1 MTSFEGTT
9 MNADNM
15 FETLTKELLDR
26 FFEHNPHWASHIGL
40 HDPYDY
46 QLPKGNTAHVLEN
59 HRLLETYVNRM
70 SDTIEYQELTDAH
83 KIDWHVLTR
92 ALERSHF
99 EITEQRQHELNP
111 NAFDDIGSVFFMMIT
126 RDYAPLAKRIDAII
140 ARIEQLPQYLI
151 EFQSRFAHTQP
162 VKLWTDIAIETA
174 QQIPG
179 LFQFITSTTK
189 EQIPEDLHQRLQ
201 HVVEQITQPLQ
212 DHMTWLNSL
221 QSNTIDQWA
230 LGPARFEQLI
240 QLRGLNMTSEDILDI
255 GIKYL
260 NELKEERAQLA
271 AQYAPGHSVE
281 DAMKLIEA
289 NAPQTFED
297 ALQTTRDTMMDAKQ
311 FVITHKIATVHD
323 EDKLLVEETPAF
335 LTHLIPFAALF
346 VPSRFDTP
354 MIGVYILTRPKDLAN
369 LGNHFNYATLRNVAV
384 HEAFPGHFLQGTISN
399 RSSLVHLFAQGMETV
414 EGWAHYCEEMMMEH
428 GFMTGVESKL
438 IQVNDAIWRAV
449 RIIVDV
455 KLSRG
460 EMTFD
465 DAVNMLVT
473 EVGMSQEGA
482 TAEVRWYTQS
492 PGYPL
497 SYLMGKHL
505 ILQLRDDIKQK
516 MGSTYSETVFHDTI
530 TANGNLPIALLRTVF
545 NQKLAR

>member
-1 MTSFEGTT
+1 
-9 MNADNM
+9 
-15 FETLTKELLDR
+15 
-26 FFEHNPHWASHIGL
+26 
-40 HDPYDY
+40 
-46 QLPKGNTAHVLEN
+46 
-59 HRLLETYVNRM
+59 
-70 SDTIEYQELTDAH
+70 
-83 KIDWHVLTR
+83 
-92 ALERSHF
+92 
-99 EITEQRQHELNP
+99 
-111 NAFDDIGSVFFMMIT
+111 MIT
-126 RDYAPLAKRIDAII
+126 RDYAPLAQRIKAII

-151 EFQSRFAHTQP
+151 EFQSRFDHNQP

-179 LFQFITSTTK
+179 LFQFITATTK
-189 EQIPEDLHQRLQ
+189 EQIPEELHQRLQ
-201 HVVEQITQPLQ
+201 HAVEQITQPLQ
-212 DHMTWLNSL
+212 DHMTWLNRL
-221 QSNTIDQWA
+221 HANTIDQWA

-240 QLRGLNMTSEDILDI
+240 QLRGLDMTAEDILDI

-281 DAMKLIEA
+281 DVMKLIEA

-297 ALQTTRDTMMDAKQ
+297 VLQVTRDTMMDAKH
-311 FVITHKIATVHD
+311 FVITHKIATVHED
-323 EDKLLVEETPAF
+323 DKLLVEETPAF

-369 LGNHFNYATLRNVAV
+369 LGNHFNYAALRNVAV

-465 DAVNMLVT
+465 DAVHMLVT

-482 TAEVRWYTQS
+482 TTEVRWYTQS

-497 SYLMGKHL
+497 SYLIGKHL
-505 ILQLRDDIKQK
+505 ILQLRDEIKQN
-516 MGSTYSETVFHDTI
+516 MGSTYSETMFHDTI
-530 TANGNLPIALLRTVF
+530 TANGNLPLALLRTVF
-545 NQKLAR
+545 NQKLAS